1 MKNIKRKSIALLMA
15 IAMIISCTAAVSAAE
30 VEDTSVPAD
39 AQVIYPNGEGVARSQ
54 RILCDAGGLKYGVQI
69 YSSVYASANTMY
81 MHINSN
87 SEVLVTFWWFNDFN
101 NNNSL
106 AAAYSVPSTNGV
118 GKTFK
123 LGSLSRDGIF
133 GIRVE
138 ITNGGSADY
147 VIWQDI

>member
-1 MKNIKRKSIALLMA
+1 MKNILRKSIALLMA

-54 RILCDAGGLKYGVQI
+54 RILCDADGLKYGVQD
-69 YSSVYASANTMY
+69 YRNVYASANTLY

-87 SEVLVTFWWFNDFN
+87 SEVLVTFYWFHDGSFV
-101 NNNSL
+101 S
-106 AAAYSVPSTNGV
+106 AYKVPSTNRI
-118 GKTFK
+118 GKTFQ
-123 LGSLSRDGIF
+123 LGSLPRDGIF
-133 GIRVE
+133 TIYVE
-138 ITNGGSADY
+138 MTNGGSADY